1 MFKGWYFSIGIV
13 AIILVSSCQSDNYD
27 LQEPDDLISKDTMVM
42 VLKDLTLMESHLQTK
57 YVQLSNYY
65 KSLKLSGDLITSKYN
80 LTPDRIERSLIFY
93 GSKQEEMQE
102 IYASILD
109 TLTIQ
114 SNLTMKQLPENSIQQ
129 KGIIPKR

>member
-1 MFKGWYFSIGIV
+1 MFKRWLFVIGTL
-13 AIILVSSCQSDNYD
+13 AILFVSSCKNDSYE
-27 LQEPDDLISKDTMVM
+27 LKEPDDLISKDTMVM
-42 VLKDLTLMESHLQTK
+42 VLMDLTLIESHLQTK

-80 LTPDRIERSLIFY
+80 LTPDRVERSLVFY
-93 GSKQEEMQE
+93 GSKQEVMQE

-114 SNLTMKQLPENSIQQ
+114 SNLTMKQLPTNAIRHNEISPI
-129 KGIIPKR
+129 R

>member
-1 MFKGWYFSIGIV
+1 MFKGWYFVAGIV
-13 AIILVSSCQSDNYD
+13 AILFVSSCQDDSYE
-27 LQEPDDLISKDTMVM
+27 LKEPDDLIAKDTMIM
-42 VLKDLTLMESHLQTK
+42 VLKDLTLIESHLQTK

-65 KSLKLSGDLITSKYN
+65 KSLKLSGDLITAKYN
-80 LTPDRIERSLIFY
+80 LTPDRVERSLVYY
-93 GSKQEEMQE
+93 GSKQEVMQE

-129 KGIIPKR
+129 KGIVPKR

>member
-1 MFKGWYFSIGIV
+1 MLCGALV
-13 AIILVSSCQSDNYD
+13 ILLSSLIACKREPYALS
-27 LQEPDDLISKDTMVM
+27 EPDALIPKDTMII

-65 KSLKLSGDLITSKYN
+65 KSLKLSGDGILMKYN
-80 LTPDRIERSLIFY
+80 ISPKRLESSLIYY
-93 GSKQEEMQE
+93 GSKQLEMQE

-114 SNLTMKQLPENSIQQ
+114 SNIPLKQTTFRVSSPSKPRIN
-129 KGIIPKR
+129 R